1 MIKVNGPIV
10 EMTGN
15 IPEMMVETTGVLIA
29 LYRALR
35 KSMDEDKANEAFA
48 LVGKA
53 AVDTAF
59 DNNSVLSLAECM
71 LERGKDND
79 E

>member
-1 MIKVNGPIV
+1 MIKVNGPLV
-10 EMTGN
+10 EMTGT

-29 LYRALR
+29 FYRGLR

-48 LVGKA
+48 LVGRA
-53 AVDTAF
+53 AVDTAM
-59 DNNSVLSLAECM
+59 DDKSVMSLAEIM
-71 LERGKDND
+71 LERGKDDD

>member
-48 LVGKA
+48 LVGKT
-53 AVDTAF
+53 AVDTAM
-59 DNNSVLSLAECM
+59 DDKSVLPLAECM
-71 LERGKDND
+71 WGRGKDND